1 MKLRVF
7 TMQKLKVY
15 ATLILDPEEYPM
27 PADENPTEE
36 VEESITDFFHEVE
49 GISIKHIK
57 VTME

>member
-1 MKLRVF
+1 
-7 TMQKLKVY
+7 MQKLKVY

-57 VTME
+57 VSME